1 MTTPL
6 IAIRLSHVTHSSSSL
21 ARFQD
26 ASRTMTP
33 SILSGGAGVLVMTM
47 LIMIMVA
54 QSDCMS
60 FNHQSIEEEVDAV
73 HLLLVGCCS
82 AGWDDEFVFR
92 LIRNN

>member
-6 IAIRLSHVTHSSSSL
+6 IAIRLSHVTHSSSPL

-33 SILSGGAGVLVMTM
+33 SLLSGGAGVLVMTM

-73 HLLLVGCCS
+73 HLLVGCCS

-92 LIRNN
+92 LMRNN